1 MSAITELFK
10 LDFPTIV
17 IGIFVILSGIIAVYE
32 IIGKFSKI
40 IGKPVK
46 WVCEKDDDHK
56 LLITTANGLE
66 ELRKKHED
74 SVNQSIRH
82 DKIIRT
88 DLERLTKMFIDKE
101 INDMRWEIINVSD
114 KISNGKF
121 ISKECC
127 VHCIHTYEKYEK
139 IIAEEGLTNG
149 EVEISMQI
157 INDYYKQKLKEG
169 F

>member
-10 LDFPTIV
+10 LDFPTII
-17 IGIFVILSGIIAVYE
+17 IGIFIILSGFIAVYE

-46 WVCEKDDDHK
+46 WVQGKDDDHK
-56 LLITTANGLE
+56 LLIATANGLE
-66 ELRKKHED
+66 ELRKKHEN
-74 SVNQSIRH
+74 SVNESIRH

-139 IIAEEGLTNG
+139 IIEEEGLTNG

>member
-1 MSAITELFK
+1 MVEITNAFELD
-10 LDFPTIV
+10 LPTII
-17 IGIFVILSGIIAVYE
+17 IGIFVILSAIIAVYE

-46 WVCEKDDDHK
+46 WVREKDNDHK
-56 LLITTANGLE
+56 LLIDTANGLK
-66 ELRKKHED
+66 ELQEKHEN
-74 SVNQSIRH
+74 SVGQSIRH
-82 DKIIRT
+82 DKIIRE
-88 DLERLTKMFIDKE
+88 DLEKLTKLFVEKE
-101 INDMRWEIINVSD
+101 INDMRWEIINVAD
-114 KISNGKF
+114 KISNGKY

-127 VHCIHTYEKYEK
+127 VHCIHTYEKYER
-139 IIAEEGLTNG
+139 IIEEEGLTNG